1 MESHTL
7 MDGKVH
13 VYRRENSRFWQCA
26 VFLGGRNHR
35 QTTRQKTRSRLWRSS
50 RFAKLPP
57 LGLRVTRHERRVSRT
72 RTGAAGDQAM

>member
-13 VYRRENSRFWQCA
+13 VYRRENSSFWQCA

-35 QTTRQKTRSRLWRSS
+35 QTTRQKSLAMAMDFAREWYMERYADDRLGSAES
-50 RFAKLPP
+50 EA
-57 LGLRVTRHERRVSRT
+57 
-72 RTGAAGDQAM
+72 